1 MMEIKGKRRGGVP
14 LKDKQDRLGE
24 KGLGGW
30 EGNYGTALHEGVIR
44 ISRTERVEARSW
56 LAGRRRDNP
65 GGERDHSELPGLATQ
80 PGRSPAP
87 VPARLEGKPS
97 SHAEQQP
104 QHPPQRGPLGTRS
117 PSHVLPLVLD
127 TATILQR
134 ALLGPPQT
142 SLGSWGVNVT
152 GNDVGGSA
160 NGASLLHP

>member
-1 MMEIKGKRRGGVP
+1 MEIKGKRRGGVP

-44 ISRTERVEARSW
+44 MSRTERVEARSW
-56 LAGRRRDNP
+56 LAGRRRDHP

-97 SHAEQQP
+97 SHVEQQP
-104 QHPPQRGPLGTRS
+104 QHPPSTALWGPGARATCYRSSWTRPPSFRETCSGHGRQARGHGE
-117 PSHVLPLVLD
+117 
-127 TATILQR
+127 
-134 ALLGPPQT
+134 
-142 SLGSWGVNVT
+142 
-152 GNDVGGSA
+152 
-160 NGASLLHP
+160 